1 MAARRRGPPPDPVV
15 NCPYCGQRA
24 HLVGG
29 HVIYPRR
36 PDLATKAFWKCVP
49 CEAWV
54 GCHPG
59 TRNPLGRL
67 ANAELRKAKQAAH
80 AAFDPLWERKRRRER
95 CSKSKAR
102 KAGYAWLAEQL
113 EIDRERCHIG
123 MFDVPDCLRVVEVC
137 RPFAR

>member
-1 MAARRRGPPPDPVV
+1 MRRRKPPADPVV
-15 NCPYCGQRA
+15 SCPYCRGPA

-36 PDLATKAFWKCVP
+36 PDLATKAFWYCPP
-49 CEAWV
+49 CKAWV

-59 TRNPLGRL
+59 THNPLGRL
-67 ANAELRKAKQAAH
+67 ADAELRTAKMNAH
-80 AAFDPLWERKRRRER
+80 SAFDQLWRRKMKREG

-113 EIDRERCHIG
+113 GMDRERCHIG
-123 MFDVPDCLRVVEVC
+123 MMDVPDCLRVVEVC